1 MDDRTATTTVTR
13 EQLAEA
19 IELAEA
25 RLKQLHNWALTRQIA
40 RLRDLEARLL
50 ELEAWE
56 AEPRLLRPGEYS
68 GL

>member
-1 MDDRTATTTVTR
+1 MDDRTTTVTR
-13 EQLAEA
+13 EQLVEA

-25 RLKQLHNWALTRQIA
+25 RLKQLHSWALTGQIA
-40 RLRDLEARLL
+40 RLRELEARLL

-56 AEPRLLRPGEYS
+56 AEPKLIQPGEYS